1 MKCDMKKRIIAAV
14 AAIWLMMIP
23 WLPVRAAAVF
33 SVKDAQA
40 RKGSLMRAEV
50 CVQSDIPLCAAL
62 FEFHYDTSK
71 VEFRDVEPSADA
83 EICFKADTDCVTVSY
98 LNSVGTAAESLFTLV
113 FKAKEEGE
121 AALMC
126 TVRDCADCEADWM
139 EIQAVNVGTLS
150 VTGSSSAGTAV
161 SEKQEQGT
169 AQPAQ
174 GKSKTEKKKVET
186 TYFVQDEGV
195 KNARQTA
202 GADRKTVAGF
212 VLCIAVAVMI
222 TAIIFFIR
230 KIKGG
235 KRAESSPQSAAAEE
249 KDG

>member
-50 CVQSDIPLCAAL
+50 CVQSDIPLCA
-62 FEFHYDTSK
+62 
-71 VEFRDVEPSADA
+71 A

-139 EIQAVNVGTLS
+139 EIQAVNVGTLF

-186 TYFVQDEGV
+186 TYYVQDEGV

-202 GADRKTVAGF
+202 RADRKTVAGF

-222 TAIIFFIR
+222 AAIIFFIR